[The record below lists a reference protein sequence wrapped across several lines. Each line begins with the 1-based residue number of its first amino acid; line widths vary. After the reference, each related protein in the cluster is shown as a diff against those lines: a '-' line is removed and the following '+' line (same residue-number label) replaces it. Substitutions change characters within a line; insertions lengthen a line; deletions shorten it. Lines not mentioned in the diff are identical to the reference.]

1 MADAKS
7 FILHGAQILPLR
19 DCLMRKILKTGHG
32 PYLLKPRTDH
42 ACPQKPNPS
51 RETVPLKTSKKV
63 FCEEKVRLGI
73 LIKKF

>member
-1 MADAKS
+1 MQTRINRQKYTFSVIQSICAPKK
-7 FILHGAQILPLR
+7 FKKCPHPLLR
-19 DCLMRKILKTGHG
+19 
-32 PYLLKPRTDH
+32 PRTDHDH

-51 RETVPLKTSKKV
+51 RETVPLKTSNKV